1 MLNPAVKALTAP
13 PVAVV
18 QNWIAQYSGA
28 LGPLVDMSQAVPGYP
43 PHPDLLERLGRY
55 AADPASLGY
64 GAIEGEDELRE
75 AYASHMSSVYAAPV
89 AAEETLITS
98 GCNQAFIT
106 AALTVAAPGDEVLMM
121 RPSYFNHEATLKMMG
136 IRTNYIDADA
146 AQGFIPD
153 PARISASITPATRA
167 LALVS
172 PNNPTGAVYPADVL
186 DAIHEICASRD
197 IWLILDETY
206 RDFLPDATPPHH
218 LLAQDRPD
226 GNWRDN
232 VILLYSF
239 SKAYC
244 IPGHRLGAVT
254 AGADIIAEMAKVMD
268 NIQICAPR
276 AAQRAVAPMI
286 DALTGWRQ
294 ENSRMIATR
303 ARLFRDVFEHLD
315 GWEIA
320 SLGAYFGYVSHPGQG
335 DSIKVA
341 EDLVSRTGV
350 LTIPGGFFGRGQE
363 RYLRFA
369 FANAGEEAISSL
381 PRRLEAFKG

>member
-1 MLNPAVKALTAP
+1 MLNPAIHALSAP

-43 PHPDLLERLGRY
+43 PHPDLLERLCRY
-55 AADPASLGY
+55 AADPGSLGY
-64 GAIEGEDELRE
+64 GAIEGEDELRQ
-75 AYASHMSSVYAAPV
+75 AYASHMSGFYAAPV

-98 GCNQAFIT
+98 GCNQAFII

-136 IRTNYIDADA
+136 VRTNYIDADA
-146 AQGFIPD
+146 SRGFIPD
-153 PARISASITPATRA
+153 PARISSAITPATRA

-172 PNNPTGAVYPADVL
+172 PNNPTGAVYPPEVL
-186 DAIHEICASRD
+186 DAIHEICAKRGV
-197 IWLILDETY
+197 WLILDETY
-206 RDFLPDATPPHH
+206 RDFLPDRSPPHH
-218 LLAQDRPD
+218 LLTHVGPD
-226 GNWRDN
+226 SNWRNN

-286 DALTGWRQ
+286 DALTGWR
-294 ENSRMIATR
+294 EKNSRMIAAR
-303 ARLFRDVFEHLD
+303 SRLFRVVFEHLD
-315 GWEIA
+315 GWETA
-320 SLGAYFGYVSHPGQG
+320 SLGAYFGYVSHPGKE
-335 DSIKVA
+335 DSIQVA
-341 EDLVSRTGV
+341 EDLVARTGV
-350 LTIPGGFFGRGQE
+350 LTIPGGFFGQRQE

-369 FANAGEEAISSL
+369 FANADEEAISSL
-381 PRRLEAFKG
+381 PLRLEAFPG